1 MDIPAYI
8 DIHTHSRTN
17 NDKALTLRT
26 IDPASFIQLSGK
38 ENQFFSVG
46 IHPWYIDDHVDES
59 LKILVSVVSDPS
71 IAAIGEIGLDKNCTI
86 DFDWQQTIFNKQL
99 LITKEVRKPVIIHCV
114 KAWNETTQ
122 LLKEIQ
128 FDLPVIFH
136 GFRGKPQLAKELT
149 KAGFYLSFGSLF
161 NKESVEIT
169 PFDRIFLET
178 DDKDVAIEKIYK
190 LIAEV
195 KGVPVEKLIETVN
208 VNFERALFK
217 NPTKF

>member
-1 MDIPAYI
+1 MDIPVYI
-8 DIHTHSRTN
+8 DIHAHNRIN
-17 NDKALTLRT
+17 NDKVLALHN
-26 IDPASFIQLSGK
+26 IDPAGFSQLTDK

-59 LKILVSVVSDPS
+59 LKTLASIASDPS
-71 IAAIGEIGLDKNCTI
+71 ILAIGEIGLDKYCAT
-86 DFDWQQTIFNKQL
+86 DFELQQTIFNKQL
-99 LITKEVRKPVIIHCV
+99 LIAKEIRKPVIIHCV

-122 LLKEIQ
+122 LLKEVQ

-149 KAGFYLSFGSLF
+149 KAGFYLSFGNLF
-161 NKESVEIT
+161 NNESVEIM

-178 DDKDVAIEKIYK
+178 DDKDVAIEEIYN

-195 KGVPVEKLIETVN
+195 KGVSIEKLIETVGA
-208 VNFERALFK
+208 NFKRALF
-217 NPTKF
+217 NLS